1 MSAQR
6 ASKGGS
12 TDGSPHTGEGAR
24 EDAQQ
29 GGPKQGPEQ
38 GPKQGQDAAAAAR
51 RHSILSDAPWPL
63 FVRLSLPGIAGMMVI
78 SLNNFVDAL
87 FLGRFVG
94 PDAVAAIGLA
104 FPLTLLT
111 AAFTSLVSVGSSSL
125 LSRAIGEGDPDK
137 PGKIA
142 ANVLWLCLLFTVV
155 LTAIGLLFAD
165 PLVHAMGGRG
175 EQAAMGAQYFRIF
188 VLATIFRMPALS
200 GNMLIRAEGR
210 LKEAMTYV
218 SIAMASNMVL
228 DGVFVGMLD
237 WGIAGAAWATNASMF
252 IYILLNGAYY
262 LRGKQGYT
270 IRRDQ
275 LGLHRELL
283 PDVLGVGLSAS
294 MMQFMFLV
302 QNMVVFQSVTR
313 YGGPDDTAF
322 MAAAYRVIMLAAV
335 PVFGFIQAFQP
346 VVGIHYGAGYYRRL
360 LQVSMVFL
368 LGGTLFELAL
378 WTPMMVW
385 PDQLLGLLLPDFAFT
400 GHHRL
405 LFRAIIGSMPLLPL
419 LFLSI
424 SFFQSMGMGRI
435 AGLLIG
441 GRQVFFFVPIVLIMA
456 ATMGLAGVYWGHL
469 VVDGLSVGLS
479 IAFVLPQW
487 MKLQRMAQT
496 APDARAAASP
506 APPA

>member
-1 MSAQR
+1 MSANR
-6 ASKGGS
+6 GS
-12 TDGSPHTGEGAR
+12 AQNEQQAPEQQVQGDRETAAGAR
-24 EDAQQ
+24 
-29 GGPKQGPEQ
+29 
-38 GPKQGQDAAAAAR
+38 R
-51 RHSILSDAPWPL
+51 RSILQDAPWTL
-63 FVRLSLPGIAGMMVI
+63 FVRLSLPGIAGMLVI

-87 FLGRFVG
+87 FLGRYVG
-94 PDAVAAIGLA
+94 SDAVAAIGLA

-111 AAFTSLVSVGSSSL
+111 AAFTSLISVGSSSL

-137 PGKIA
+137 PGRIA
-142 ANVLWLCLLFTVV
+142 ANVLWLCLFFTAV

-165 PLVHAMGGRG
+165 PLIQAVGGRG

-228 DGVFVGMLD
+228 DAVFVAGLG
-237 WGIAGAAWATNASMF
+237 WGIEGAAWATNASML
-252 IYILLNGAYY
+252 IYVVLNAAYY
-262 LRGKQGYT
+262 LRGQQGYA

-275 LGLHRELL
+275 LGLHRDLL
-283 PDVLGVGLSAS
+283 PDVLGVGISAS

-313 YGGPDDTAF
+313 YGGPEDTAF
-322 MAAAYRVIMLAAV
+322 MAAAYRIIMLAAV

-360 LQVSMVFL
+360 LQVSLVFL
-368 LGGTLFELAL
+368 MGGTLFELAL

-385 PDQLLGLLLPDFAFT
+385 PEAFLGLLLPDVLFSVEQMV
-400 GHHRL
+400 

-435 AGLLIG
+435 AGMLIG
-441 GRQVFFFVPIVLIMA
+441 GRQVFFFVPIVLLMA
-456 ATMGLAGVYWGHL
+456 ARMGLAGIYWGHL
-469 VVDGLSVGLS
+469 VVDALSVLLS
-479 IAFVLPQW
+479 LAFVLPQW
-487 MKLQRMAQT
+487 GKLQRMA
-496 APDARAAASP
+496 ASAP
-506 APPA
+506 APAPASAPATEPAA